1 MKKIFIVLNILLVS
15 IISFSQDIIHL
26 KSGKETEAKVLKIG
40 VKEITFKR
48 YDFPDGPDYAVLKK
62 ETEYILYEN
71 GRKESFIKNMTT
83 PEYKALCERKVKHY
97 YKQQKIGMAIA
108 GVGLAG
114 AAIIGINNYNFNINH
129 PYDYEQQILYDFG
142 YTMCFGAIVGGTVLY
157 LTGRHKVKQYSE
169 KLSKLIVGVN
179 YSRNM
184 KGVTLVYRF

>member
-1 MKKIFIVLNILLVS
+1 MKKYLILIGILS
-15 IISFSQDIIHL
+15 FYTFSFSQDIIHL
-26 KSGKETEAKVLKIG
+26 KSGKETKAKVLKIG

-71 GRKESFIKNMTT
+71 GRKESFIKTMTT

-114 AAIIGINNYNFNINH
+114 AAIIGINNYNYSINH

-169 KLSKLIVGVN
+169 KLSKLIVNVN
-179 YSRNM
+179 YSRNI
-184 KGVTLVYRF
+184 KGITLVYRL